1 MPGGVPDLSRIQ
13 RNAAVVFT
21 GAGETATLR
30 TLVATVAGA
39 RQFGATDTYQYSESL
54 FTGLFYMRN
63 LQVGTTNAQ
72 RPGGQ
77 TELGQQYIAT
87 PFPVKASDQIIW
99 RGSAWRV
106 EGSPFPEHIGGRA
119 QWHSPIALAN
129 ATG

>member
-1 MPGGVPDLSRIQ
+1 MPGGVPDYQRIQ

-21 GAGETATLR
+21 AAGETATLR
-30 TLVATVAGA
+30 TFVSGSAGVAKYGIA
-39 RQFGATDTYQYSESL
+39 DTFSYSDSL
-54 FTGLFYMRN
+54 FTALFYTRSFH
-63 LQVGTTNAQ
+63 GTMDYQ
-72 RPGGQ
+72 RPGGK

-87 PFPVKASDQIIW
+87 PFPIKPSDQIIW

-119 QWHSPIALAN
+119 QWHSPLTLAN

>member
-1 MPGGVPDLSRIQ
+1 MPGGIPDVTRIQ

-30 TLVATVAGA
+30 KQLSVSAGKP
-39 RQFGATDTYQYSESL
+39 QFGIADTPNFVDSL
-54 FTGLFYMRN
+54 FTALFYTRN
-63 LQVGTTNAQ
+63 FHGTVSYQ

-77 TELGQQYIAT
+77 VELGQQYVAA
-87 PFPVKASDQIIW
+87 PFPVAAGDQVIW